1 MTTRELPANPNISHL
16 KRQAKDLKKAVAS
29 GDAEAIARVRSHH
42 PALAEGDLSGFTL
55 RDAQLTL
62 AREYG
67 FEGWHALNVE
77 AGERMV
83 EERDLHRWFGVQLNN
98 GVWDRLVSGEPGP
111 DSPLEER
118 EQFLYS
124 AYASAYHWINAGTVA
139 NRARGEHLIARTAIA
154 VGMYE
159 EGLRH
164 ALRCLELCE
173 TNPSEVED
181 WDLAFASEA
190 VARATAGLGET
201 DRARALHQKAV
212 TAGEAIAGDEDRAV
226 FMEELERGPWF
237 GIA

>member
-1 MTTRELPANPNISHL
+1 MTRELPANPNISHL

-29 GDAEAIARVRSHH
+29 GDADAVARVRSHH
-42 PALAEGDLSGFTL
+42 AALAEGDLSGFTL

-67 FEGWHALNVE
+67 FDGWHALNVE

-98 GVWDRLVSGEPGP
+98 GVWDQLVTGRPGP

-118 EQFLYS
+118 EQFLYA

-173 TNPSEVED
+173 QHPDEVED

-190 VARATAGLGET
+190 VARATAGLGDAT
-201 DRARALHQKAV
+201 RAKELHERAV
-212 TAGEAIAGDEDRAV
+212 MAGEAIADEVDRQV
-226 FMEELERGPWF
+226 FTEELARGPWF
-237 GIA
+237 GVV